1 MHLFTYIYKGGFFV
15 AYKALYRKWRP
26 DTFDTVIGQE
36 HITKTLKNEILENRI
51 AHAYL
56 FTGTRGT
63 GKTST
68 AKILSRA
75 INCLNQKDGNPCN
88 ECDVC
93 KGIINE
99 TVMDII
105 EIDAASNTGVDNIR
119 SIIEQVQYTPTVAK
133 YKVYIIDEVHM
144 LSQGAFNALLKTL
157 EEPPH
162 HVVFI
167 LATTEVHKIPATILS
182 RCQRFDFKTIS
193 IPDITSRIKNILEN
207 ENILANDD
215 AIEYVAYLANG
226 SMRDSL
232 SILDQCLAFKRD
244 GLTYDD
250 VVNNLGGL
258 DDTTLYKIAEYVGKN
273 DTKSAL
279 EEFYSLLESGKNID
293 DFSTRLLD
301 AFTKIMVSNVSGG
314 EVNHSLSKSRNELIF
329 KVSKLFSNEQIMFC
343 IEILNDLITN
353 LRFSKSAKTLIE
365 ASIIKMCES
374 DLCDTKSALL
384 KRIKDLEDKVYH
396 LMAGSF
402 VPAKE
407 VKTETH
413 SQPPSYKDVPFDVD
427 DKTNLSA
434 AENPPNP
441 AEEKPAVKDNI
452 IKEEKKETVKK
463 DDTSFDAS
471 SGSITEKIAA
481 SWSEVVNRSIKDGSL
496 TVYFAINNTIAV
508 ADGQFLIIRARDE
521 EGREKII
528 NNKEKIKEYILKLFN
543 ASCEIK
549 AETSEAKVQ
558 TFEKED
564 VFDKFD
570 DLSKKFP
577 QNFNKGEI

>member
-1 MHLFTYIYKGGFFV
+1 M

-36 HITKTLKNEILENRI
+36 HITKTLKNEIVEQRI

-193 IPDITSRIKNILEN
+193 ISDITSRIKNILEN
-207 ENILANDD
+207 EGIKANDD
-215 AIEYVAYLANG
+215 AIDYVAYLANG

-232 SILDQCLAFKRD
+232 SILDQCLAFKKD
-244 GLTYDD
+244 DLSYDD
-250 VVNNLGGL
+250 VVNILGGL
-258 DDTTLYKIAEYVGKN
+258 DDTTLYKIAENIGKN
-273 DTKSAL
+273 NTKDAL
-279 EEFYSLLESGKNID
+279 LEFYNLLESGKNID
-293 DFSTRLLD
+293 DFATRLLD
-301 AFTKIMVSNVSGG
+301 AFTKIMVSNVSGSNL
-314 EVNHSLSKSRNELIF
+314 NHSVNKDRNQLIF
-329 KVSKLFSNEQIMFC
+329 DISKLFSNEHIMFC
-343 IEILNDLITN
+343 IEILNDLIIN
-353 LRFSKSAKTLIE
+353 LRFSKNTKTLIE
-365 ASIIKMCES
+365 TAIIKMCES
-374 DLCDTKSALL
+374 NLCDTKSALL
-384 KRIKDLEDKVYH
+384 KRIKDLEDKVCH
-396 LMAGSF
+396 LMAGNF
-402 VPAKE
+402 VPSKE
-407 VKTETH
+407 AEIP
-413 SQPPSYKDVPFDVD
+413 SQKPSYEDVPFEVD
-427 DKTNLSA
+427 DNIKP
-434 AENPPNP
+434 NPPVKENMQTEKIQNKEP
-441 AEEKPAVKDNI
+441 VKEEAKKEEKSLEEKPKTPLV
-452 IKEEKKETVKK
+452 
-463 DDTSFDAS
+463 S
-471 SGSITEKIAA
+471 SGSVVEKIV
-481 SWSEVVNRSIKDGSL
+481 SEWSEIVNRSIKEGL
-496 TVYFAINNTIAV
+496 ITVYFAINNTIAFP
-508 ADGQFLIIRARDE
+508 DGQFLVIKARDE

-528 NNKEKIKEYILKLFN
+528 NNKDRIKEYILKLYN
-543 ASCEIK
+543 ANVEIK
-549 AETSEAKVQ
+549 AETSEVKMTNAQ
-558 TFEKED
+558 AND

-570 DLSKKFP
+570 ELSKKFP
-577 QNFNKGEI
+577 QNFSQGDI